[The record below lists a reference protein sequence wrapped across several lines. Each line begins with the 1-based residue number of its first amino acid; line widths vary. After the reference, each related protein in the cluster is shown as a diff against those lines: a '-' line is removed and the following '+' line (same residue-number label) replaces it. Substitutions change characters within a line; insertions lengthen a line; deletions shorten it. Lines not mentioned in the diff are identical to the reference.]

1 MGSAFQYIQHA
12 NEIKIAKRINF
23 VMVTNVQINARL
35 SNVQM
40 ALFANME
47 NVFHYAVNLYALLDS
62 NVFKENANQSAVF
75 AEKMKIAKKII
86 YVSEVFV

>member
-1 MGSAFQYIQHA
+1 
-12 NEIKIAKRINF
+12 
-23 VMVTNVQINARL
+23 
-35 SNVQM
+35 M

-47 NVFHYAVNLYALLDS
+47 NVFHYAVNFYVLLDS

-75 AEKMKIAKKII
+75 ADKMKIAKKII